1 MIRAASSPADVTAY
15 DFRKP
20 SRISPERQRL
30 LEASHEQLAQAVQG
44 WVSGRLRAPFAVDLE
59 SVSQLVYADFTGAL
73 PDAGAFFLYD
83 VDGTPGAV
91 ALVSIDPQI
100 AFVLIERLL
109 GGGGISEIPDRAL
122 TPLERVVMRIVTDRI
137 VKELSSVWQDHVR
150 LELTWARSESAPEL
164 LEMAG
169 RDDDVLVTTLAVG
182 FGERSGAIRIALPFP
197 VLESFFS
204 RGPVRRSAS
213 VSVSAEDRA
222 DERRRVEA
230 LVLQASAVVS
240 ARLPGVR
247 LPLRTLSNLGPGDVL
262 ATGIPATAPVEV
274 HVAGSRRFVAREGRL
289 GPWVGVE
296 IVGPW
301 KGKGSRPKANRLEL
315 EMQHGE

>member
-1 MIRAASSPADVTAY
+1 MIKAAHAPADVMAY

-20 SRISPERQRL
+20 SRVSPERQRL
-30 LEASHEQLAQAVQG
+30 LEATHEQLAQAMQG
-44 WVSGRLRAPFAVDLE
+44 WVSGRLRAPFGVDLE
-59 SVSQLVYADFTGAL
+59 SVSQLVYSDFIGAL

-83 VDGTPGAV
+83 VEGTPGAM

-109 GGGGISEIPDRAL
+109 GGGGVSDIPDRAL

-150 LELTWARSESAPEL
+150 LDVTWARSESAPEL

-169 RDDDVLVTTLAVG
+169 RDDDVLVATLAVG
-182 FGERSGAIRIALPFP
+182 VGQRSGTIRIALPFP

-204 RGPVRRSAS
+204 RGPVRRAPSA
-213 VSVSAEDRA
+213 SVSAEDRA
-222 DERRRVEA
+222 SERRRVEA

-240 ARLPGVR
+240 ARLPAVR
-247 LPLRTLSNLGPGDVL
+247 LPLRALSSLGPGDVL
-262 ATGIPATAPVEV
+262 ATGIPATSPVEV
-274 HVAGSRRFVAREGRL
+274 HVSGSRRFLAREGKL

-296 IVGPW
+296 ITGPW
-301 KGKGSRPKANRLEL
+301 KGKGPSPKANRLDL
-315 EMQHGE
+315 EMHHGE

>member
-1 MIRAASSPADVTAY
+1 MIKAASSPADVAAY

-30 LEASHEQLAQAVQG
+30 LEASHEQLAQGIQA
-44 WVSGRLRAPFAVDLE
+44 WVSGRLRAPFTVALE
-59 SVSQLVYADFTGAL
+59 TISQLVYADLTTEL

-83 VDGTPGAV
+83 VGGTPGAL

-109 GGGGISEIPDRAL
+109 GGSGVSEIPDRAL
-122 TPLERVVMRIVTDRI
+122 TPLERVVMKIVTDRI
-137 VKELSSVWQDHVR
+137 VRELSSVWQDHVR
-150 LELTWARSESAPEL
+150 MELTWARSESAPEL

-169 RDDDVLVTTLAVG
+169 RDDDVLVTRLAVG
-182 FGERSGAIRIALPFP
+182 IGERSGEIRVALPFS
-197 VLESFFS
+197 VLESFVS
-204 RGPVRRSAS
+204 RGPVRRSACLS
-213 VSVSAEDRA
+213 VSHEDRVE
-222 DERRRVEA
+222 ERRRVEA
-230 LVLQASAVVS
+230 LVLQASAVVA
-240 ARLPGVR
+240 ARLPSIRV
-247 LPLRTLSNLGPGDVL
+247 PLRKLSSLAPGDVL
-262 ATGIPATAPVEV
+262 PTGIPSSSPVEV

-301 KGKGSRPKANRLEL
+301 KGKGPRPKNRLEL
-315 EMQHGE
+315 EM